1 MVRACN
7 LMREVWASYSAPL
20 INLSPPEETQSQ
32 LLNRA
37 LSQTQNGLVFPFS
50 IPSNS
55 IAAVEM
61 PAHIL
66 MRTKMGAKQKENCS
80 CF

>member
-7 LMREVWASYSAPL
+7 SMREVWASYSAPL
-20 INLSPPEETQSQ
+20 INLSLPEETQSQ

-55 IAAVEM
+55 VACTHSDA
-61 PAHIL
+61 
-66 MRTKMGAKQKENCS
+66 N
-80 CF
+80 